1 MIIKPFEINK
11 VKGINNKIFLFYGD
25 NIGQKDEIIRDYFL
39 KSFDG
44 EVMRI
49 AENEVLNRADYLISE
64 LLNNSL
70 FNEDK
75 LIIISQITH
84 KIIDFVEEV
93 NEREIKN
100 VKIVL
105 ISESLD
111 KKSKLRSLFE
121 KDKKLIC
128 VPFYEDN
135 EQSLNLIAN
144 NFFKSRNIKISRE
157 IINLIIERCKGD
169 RGNLKNELSKI
180 ENFSHGKKSI
190 DIKDVVLLT
199 NISKNYSVNEL
210 VDSYLAKNT
219 KKIYRILNENIFS
232 NEDCILIL
240 RSLLS
245 KSKRLL
251 KLREQFDKKESIEDV
266 VSNFRPPIFWKDKD
280 NVKKQIQSWSLKEV
294 RNLVYKT
301 SDIEILVKKNS
312 SNSVNFIRDFVSNYK

>member
-11 VKGINNKIFLFYGD
+11 VKGINKKIFLFYGD

-75 LIIISQITH
+75 LIIISQVTH
-84 KIIDFVEEV
+84 KIFNFVEEV
-93 NEREIKN
+93 KEREIKN
-100 VKIVL
+100 VKIIL

-121 KDKKLIC
+121 KDKKLYC

-180 ENFSHGKKSI
+180 ENFSYGKKSI
-190 DIKDVVLLT
+190 NIKDVVLLT

>member
-11 VKGINNKIFLFYGD
+11 VKGINKKIFLFYGD

-100 VKIVL
+100 VKIIL
-105 ISESLD
+105 ISEALD

-121 KDKKLIC
+121 KDKKLYC

-294 RNLVYKT
+294 RNLIYET

>member
-11 VKGINNKIFLFYGD
+11 VKGINKKIFLFYGD

-75 LIIISQITH
+75 LIIISQVTH
-84 KIIDFVEEV
+84 KIFNFVEEV
-93 NEREIKN
+93 KEREIKN
-100 VKIVL
+100 VKIIL

-121 KDKKLIC
+121 KDKKLYC

-251 KLREQFDKKESIEDV
+251 KLREQFDKKESIENV

>member
-11 VKGINNKIFLFYGD
+11 VKGINKKIFLFYGD

-100 VKIVL
+100 VKIIL
-105 ISESLD
+105 ISEALD

-121 KDKKLIC
+121 KDKKLYC

>member
-11 VKGINNKIFLFYGD
+11 VKGINKKIFLFYGD

-280 NVKKQIQSWSLKEV
+280 NVKKQIQSWSLNEV
-294 RNLVYKT
+294 QNLIYKT
-301 SDIEILVKKNS
+301 SDIEILVKKNT

>member
-11 VKGINNKIFLFYGD
+11 VKGINKKIFLFYGD

-180 ENFSHGKKSI
+180 ENFSYGKKSI
-190 DIKDVVLLT
+190 NIKDVVLLT

>member
-11 VKGINNKIFLFYGD
+11 VKGINKKIFLFYGD

-294 RNLVYKT
+294 RNLIYET